1 MINNETHTSNWMLNL
16 KRKLGK
22 QSDAKL
28 IEKVVWA
35 LTLLEQL
42 QINGLNPRWRGFVIR
57 A

>member
-1 MINNETHTSNWMLNL
+1 MLNL